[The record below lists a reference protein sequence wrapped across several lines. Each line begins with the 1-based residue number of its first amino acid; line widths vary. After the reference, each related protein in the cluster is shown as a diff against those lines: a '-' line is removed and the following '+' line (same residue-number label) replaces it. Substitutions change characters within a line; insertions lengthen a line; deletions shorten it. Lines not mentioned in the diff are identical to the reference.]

1 MIVGGR
7 CVDDVPSGTLSVSLA
22 DHVGRSNRVP
32 GRVGVWAV
40 AFA

>member
-7 CVDDVPSGTLSVSLA
+7 CVDDVPSRTLSASLA
-22 DHVGRSNRVP
+22 DQMGRGNRVP

-40 AFA
+40 DFA